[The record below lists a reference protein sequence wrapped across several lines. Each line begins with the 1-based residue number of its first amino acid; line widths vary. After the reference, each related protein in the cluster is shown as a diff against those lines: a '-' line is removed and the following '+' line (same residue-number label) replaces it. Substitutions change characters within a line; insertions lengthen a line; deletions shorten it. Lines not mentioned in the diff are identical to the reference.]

1 METQKG
7 RLFDTK
13 MKIVGLTGGIGSGKS
28 AVLAVF
34 SSLGIPCFQS
44 DIRAKKLMQED
55 PELIRKIKSLF
66 GDDIYLGEKLD
77 RNKLSD
83 LVFDDK
89 AKLNSLMDI
98 VHPRVKR
105 DFEFFLTKQNAEYV
119 IKEAAI
125 LFETG
130 GEKDCDVTLLVTAP
144 KKLRIQRVIKRDNI
158 NSEQIKSRM
167 SHQWTDE
174 KKLPLADY
182 VINNIDWD
190 KTLKRIEEIHKKLID
205 FK

>member
-1 METQKG
+1 
-7 RLFDTK
+7 
-13 MKIVGLTGGIGSGKS
+13 
-28 AVLAVF
+28 
-34 SSLGIPCFQS
+34 
-44 DIRAKKLMQED
+44 MQED

-77 RNKLSD
+77 RNKLAD

-89 AKLNSLMDI
+89 AKLNSLIEI
-98 VHPRVKR
+98 VHPRVKS

-190 KTLKRIEEIHKKLID
+190 KTLKSIEEIHKKLID